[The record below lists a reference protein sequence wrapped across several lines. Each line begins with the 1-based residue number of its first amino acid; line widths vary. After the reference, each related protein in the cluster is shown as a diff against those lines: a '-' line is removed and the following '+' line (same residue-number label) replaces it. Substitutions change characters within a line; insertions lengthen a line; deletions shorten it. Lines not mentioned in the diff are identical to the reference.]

1 MRRQEQPQR
10 ERRIKGIGGCSS
22 KSGRGNTQHS
32 SMDDFHF
39 TWGVRSRQ
47 KVFFFPFFFFISFSK
62 VEMGK
67 WGEGKTRE
75 VRVKEKGES
84 LFIVRPNVFTPGS
97 TAGWL

>member
-1 MRRQEQPQR
+1 
-10 ERRIKGIGGCSS
+10 
-22 KSGRGNTQHS
+22 
-32 SMDDFHF
+32 
-39 TWGVRSRQ
+39 
-47 KVFFFPFFFFISFSK
+47 
-62 VEMGK
+62 MGK